1 MTRARSVA
9 SMIGVSGAL
18 LLGST
23 GVAGADPTQHFV
35 DAFDITCG
43 GDTYTVVSKPGSS
56 NVLTVNGEPSNS
68 VAGPLFGITVREGGE
83 VVFEFQRVENNPN
96 VIVCEGH
103 PEEPGVEVT
112 LRVIITPPEQ

>member
-1 MTRARSVA
+1 MTRARRVG
-9 SMIGVSGAL
+9 SMIGVSGVL

-23 GVAGADPTQHFV
+23 GVAGADPTQPFV

-56 NVLTVNGEPSNS
+56 NVLTINGEPSNS
-68 VAGPLFGITVREGGE
+68 VTAFFGMTVRVDGE
-83 VVFEFQRVENNPN
+83 VVFEFQKAENNPN

-103 PEEPGVEVT
+103 PEDPGVEVT
-112 LRVIITPPEQ
+112 LRVINTPPEH